1 MEMVNIRIGYAC
13 INLSI
18 DAPTSKGCL
27 LKNATPE
34 RLRELIETNLA
45 GLRKILEYNS
55 EKRIRLF
62 RISSDLIPFGS
73 HEVNKLEWH
82 REFEE
87 ELGCIA
93 DIIKGEGMRVSM
105 HPGQYTVLNSNR
117 EEVVRSAV
125 RELEYHARVLDSITS
140 SAEHKIVLHIGGVYG
155 DKEAASNRFIENY
168 KKLPDSVKRRL
179 VIENDEKNYN
189 ACEVLQI
196 SDATGAPVIF
206 DNLHNSINSCGE
218 AEATLVRECAR
229 TWKSIDGQPKLH
241 YSQQDRGKRSG
252 AHSQTIEA
260 APFFGFL
267 EELGGTDADIMLEVK
282 DKNISAERIIGLLG
296 GSRGELQREWAR
308 YKYAVM
314 ERSYAAYKEI
324 GVTVAQGATG
334 AAYIFGMINRALEME
349 LHAGEAANA
358 AEHVWGYFKKRAG
371 SEEKEEF
378 KRLVEGFRCGEIGLD
393 YVKNFLSELRGKYP
407 APYLGDSYYFN
418 N

>member
-1 MEMVNIRIGYAC
+1 MELVTIRIGYAC
-13 INLSI
+13 INISI
-18 DAPTSKGCL
+18 DAVTSRGCL
-27 LKNATPE
+27 LKNATQE
-34 RLRELIETNLA
+34 RLRELIGMNLQ
-45 GLRKILEYNS
+45 GLHKILEYNS
-55 EKRIRLF
+55 EKGIRLF

-82 REFEE
+82 REFEA
-87 ELGCIA
+87 ELACIA
-93 DIIKGEGMRVSM
+93 AIIKREGMRVSM

-140 SAEHKIVLHIGGVYG
+140 TAEHKIVLHIGGVYG

-168 KKLPDSVKRRL
+168 KKLPDSLKRRL

-196 SDATGAPVIF
+196 SYATGAPVIF
-206 DNLHNSINSCGE
+206 DNLHNAINSCGE
-218 AEATLVRECAR
+218 AEAPLVRECAR
-229 TWKSIDGQPKLH
+229 TWKSVDGQPKLH
-241 YSQQDRGKRSG
+241 YSQQDRGKRRG

-267 EELGGTDADIMLEVK
+267 EELGGMDADIMLEVK
-282 DKNISAERIIGLLG
+282 DKNISAERMIALLG
-296 GSRGELQREWAR
+296 GSRAELQREWAR

-324 GVTVAQGATG
+324 GVAVALGRTG
-334 AAYIFGMINRALEME
+334 AADILGMINCALDIEPST
-349 LHAGEAANA
+349 GESANA
-358 AEHVWGYFKKRAG
+358 AEHVWGYFKKQAG

-378 KRLVEGFRCGEIGLD
+378 KRLVEG
-393 YVKNFLSELRGKYP
+393 LRGGATGLADVKRFLFQLQGKYGS
-407 APYLGDSYYFN
+407 AYLADSYYFSM
-418 N
+418 